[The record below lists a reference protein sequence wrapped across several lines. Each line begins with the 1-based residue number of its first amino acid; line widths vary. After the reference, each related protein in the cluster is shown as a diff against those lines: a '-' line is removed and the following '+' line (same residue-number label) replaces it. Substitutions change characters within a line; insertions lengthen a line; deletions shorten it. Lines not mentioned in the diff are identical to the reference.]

1 MNLILRPIREGFKGV
16 FRHFG
21 MSLSAI
27 SAVTV
32 TLIILGVFLLFYDNV
47 NAITSR
53 IEESVQIYV
62 KIDRDAEGQSVQQEE
77 QISKIAGIS
86 SIEFI
91 SKHSE
96 IENWI
101 NQGLEYSQYVGDN
114 NPLLDA
120 FTVTVDEGADI
131 VKIASQIQGFSWTN
145 EVSYGGEDTVVMID
159 ILNGSRLIGFTF
171 VGSLTLLA
179 VFLISNTIKMSIHS
193 RSTEIGIMRIVGATN
208 GFIRTPF
215 IVEGIIIGLFG
226 SIVPILI
233 VVIGYTRLYNV
244 LDGRLVVEMFRLVE
258 PNLVI
263 YNVSLLIV
271 GIAMLVGVIGSFIS
285 VGRFLRWKR

>member
-131 VKIASQIQGFSWTN
+131 VKIASQIQNFSWTN

>member
-131 VKIASQIQGFSWTN
+131 VKIASQIQEFSWTN

>member
-1 MNLILRPIREGFKGV
+1 MNLVLRPIREGFKGV

-131 VKIASQIQGFSWTN
+131 VKIASQIQNFSWTN

-159 ILNGSRLIGFTF
+159 ILNSSRLIGFTF
-171 VGSLTLLA
+171 VGALTLLA

>member
-1 MNLILRPIREGFKGV
+1 MNLVLRPIREGFKGV

-179 VFLISNTIKMSIHS
+179 VFLISNTIKMSI
-193 RSTEIGIMRIVGATN
+193 N
-208 GFIRTPF
+208 
-215 IVEGIIIGLFG
+215 
-226 SIVPILI
+226 
-233 VVIGYTRLYNV
+233 
-244 LDGRLVVEMFRLVE
+244 
-258 PNLVI
+258 
-263 YNVSLLIV
+263 
-271 GIAMLVGVIGSFIS
+271 
-285 VGRFLRWKR
+285 